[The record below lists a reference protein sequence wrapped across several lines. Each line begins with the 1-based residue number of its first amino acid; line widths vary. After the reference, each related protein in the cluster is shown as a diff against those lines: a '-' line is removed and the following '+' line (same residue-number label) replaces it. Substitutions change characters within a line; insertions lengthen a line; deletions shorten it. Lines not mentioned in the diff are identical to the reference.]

1 MVPTAPQPFDND
13 SNKSLENEKSS
24 YCLDFCLTISTNGL
38 PNLAKANNWFLRIFW
53 FILIIG
59 AIGAT
64 FYCKY
69 AIINLI

>member
-1 MVPTAPQPFDND
+1 MVPTVPQPFDKD
-13 SNKSLENEKSS
+13 LIKSLENEKSS
-24 YCLDFCLTISTNGL
+24 YCLDFCLTTSTNGL

-59 AIGAT
+59 ALGAT

-69 AIINLI
+69 LFKSL